1 MAKVLKRERREDGYT
16 YVFLSGLK
24 CLTCASPLS
33 DRWFRQHEP
42 HDALCD
48 SCAEMAT
55 RETYGN
61 VAMDHREPRPL
72 RFVAAESQPGQ
83 SSGKER
89 KSMCYGEAE
98 NANGLW
104 DNLIREMES

>member
-1 MAKVLKRERREDGYT
+1 MPTIIKRETVAGIT
-16 YVFLSGLK
+16 SVLVSGLK
-24 CLTCASPLS
+24 CLTCGAGLP
-33 DRWFRQHEP
+33 DRWFQQHEP
-42 HDALCD
+42 KDGLCE
-48 SCAEMAT
+48 SCTKTAT
-55 RETYGN
+55 EEHYGT

-72 RFVAAESQPGQ
+72 RFVAAEATAGQ

-104 DNLIREMES
+104 DNLVREMES